1 MHRFG
6 LSAQSAQLYLF
17 AFLFAVA
24 GGTVLGGPRGE
35 RGGRK
40 LVIWVSILGV
50 APFTLL
56 MPYVGLAAT
65 GALSVIIG
73 FVLASAFAAILVFAQ
88 ELAPDQVGAVSG
100 LFFGF
105 AFGLGG
111 IAADRKST
119 RLTSSH

>member
-1 MHRFG
+1 MLCCFSCRRRQTSCALVTGVHTCS
-6 LSAQSAQLYLF
+6 LPIYLF

-24 GGTVLGGPRGE
+24 GGTVLGGPIGDRV
-35 RGGRK
+35 GRK

-73 FVLASAFAAILVFAQ
+73 FVLASAFAAILVFA
-88 ELAPDQVGAVSG
+88 
-100 LFFGF
+100 
-105 AFGLGG
+105 
-111 IAADRKST
+111 
-119 RLTSSH
+119 